1 MAAIEKRALNLGG
14 GNWASCSFATLD
26 PLGRELSAIAAI
38 GRSGI
43 VRCILA
49 GDTRW
54 VLGQIVGDR
63 EPWRL
68 VDDKRVRVGAEAG
81 VVVERGQR
89 GCRRAPGRGGRSVR
103 CANVARISLG
113 PARRTLCKSRG
124 ACPASTHRTR
134 QAPRRRESGNRR
146 RRPAPACR
154 NSLIRTFSSFSWHT
168 WSVADGEQARTRGC
182 MASVPSPCPLR
193 TMTQP

>member
-54 VLGQIVGDR
+54 VLGQVVGDR
-63 EPWRL
+63 EPRCF
-68 VDDKRVRVGAEAG
+68 VDDKRVCVGADAG
-81 VVVERGQR
+81 VVVERPLLYRGQCQASPDHLIPPAVLRFGSAVTRALASLR
-89 GCRRAPGRGGRSVR
+89 GRR
-103 CANVARISLG
+103 
-113 PARRTLCKSRG
+113 
-124 ACPASTHRTR
+124 
-134 QAPRRRESGNRR
+134 
-146 RRPAPACR
+146 
-154 NSLIRTFSSFSWHT
+154 
-168 WSVADGEQARTRGC
+168 
-182 MASVPSPCPLR
+182 
-193 TMTQP
+193 